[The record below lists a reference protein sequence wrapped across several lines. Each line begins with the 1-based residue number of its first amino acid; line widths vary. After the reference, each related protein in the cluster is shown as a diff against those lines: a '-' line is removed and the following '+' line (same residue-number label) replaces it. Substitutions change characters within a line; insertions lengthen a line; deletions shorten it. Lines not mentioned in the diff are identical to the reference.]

1 LRLTGTSLAAADGH
15 AGAVDFEALLQDAI
29 DLLEDKSA
37 AFSDADEA
45 RDRLLQ
51 GYQHIFVDEYQDID
65 EQQYALVSAL
75 AGRTQSDSEA
85 KLSIMAV
92 GDDDQN
98 IYSFKG
104 ASVEFIR
111 RFQTDYSGEV
121 TYLVEN
127 FRSTQNIIAAAN
139 HVIQR
144 ATDRMKVDHPI
155 RIDSKR
161 ALEPAGGRWTQLDA
175 VGQGRV
181 RLITAPADA
190 NRQAQVVFDEIARIR
205 RSDPSVALGTIAVLA
220 RTHRSLEPLRALCD
234 LEDVRY
240 EMVSRDGARTQL
252 SLMNSR
258 EGRLTADLLRARRS
272 DLLSMPA
279 FRRWLARQVRRQ
291 PANPYWEDLAVA
303 AGEFA
308 ESVGTD
314 RLAAAEVTDALY
326 EADVDE
332 RRGHQPAALK
342 LMTAHSAKGLEFG
355 HVVVMDCAD
364 WRWNGE
370 DERRLLYVAMT
381 RARETLTLM
390 RAEGGRNP
398 YLVDLGTVDGVSDL
412 LPSTRP
418 AHRTDLDREHFTLGP
433 ADVDI
438 GFAGRQEPS
447 NAVHR
452 WIAELAPGDPVI
464 VEGRQIKTLEGHVV
478 GRLASKTELQAAAA
492 PIAASVTGIMVR
504 VREQTSP
511 EFLGT
516 VRTDRWEV
524 VIAELVLPSVPAR

>member
-1 LRLTGTSLAAADGH
+1 
-15 AGAVDFEALLQDAI
+15 
-29 DLLEDKSA
+29 
-37 AFSDADEA
+37 EA

-51 GYQHIFVDEYQDID
+51 GYQYIFVDEYQDID

-75 AGRTQSDSEA
+75 AGRTQSDADA

-144 ATDRMKVDHPI
+144 AMDRMKVDHPI

-161 ALEPAGGRWTQLDA
+161 APEPAGGRLTQLDPA
-175 VGQGRV
+175 GQGKV
-181 RLITAPADA
+181 RLITAPADP

-205 RSDPSVALGTIAVLA
+205 RFDPAVALGEIAVLA

-234 LEDVRY
+234 LEEVRY
-240 EMVSRDGARTQL
+240 EMVSRDGARAQL

-258 EGRLTADLLRARRS
+258 EGRRTADLLRSRRS

-279 FRRWLARQVRRQ
+279 LRRWLARQVWRQ
-291 PANPYWEDLAVA
+291 PANPYWEDLAA
-303 AGEFA
+303 AVDEFA
-308 ESVGTD
+308 ESVGMD
-314 RLAAAEVTDALY
+314 RVPAAEVTDALY
-326 EADVDE
+326 EADADT

-364 WRWNGE
+364 WRWSGE

-398 YLVDLGTVDGVSDL
+398 YLVDLGTVDGVIDL
-412 LPSTRP
+412 LPSPRP
-418 AHRTDLDREHFTLGP
+418 AHRAELDRQHVSLGP
-433 ADVDI
+433 SEIDI
-438 GFAGRQEPS
+438 GFAGRQGPS
-447 NAVHR
+447 DAIHLLISTLN
-452 WIAELAPGDPVI
+452 PGDRII
-464 VEGRQIKTLEGHVV
+464 VEARYLKTLNGHVI
-478 GRLASKTELQAAAA
+478 GRLATKTALE
-492 PIAASVTGIMVR
+492 ASGSMPAIVAGIMVR
-504 VREQTSP
+504 TREQTPP
-511 EFLGT
+511 EFSAT
-516 VRTDRWEV
+516 VKTARWEV
-524 VIAELVLPSVPAR
+524 VVAELVVSTAPTP